1 MNSTDIIISEQMIAQ
16 IKSILVKARSK
27 VAYEINTSLL
37 MAYWETGRII
47 VENEQKNN
55 VRAEY
60 GKKILKELSIR
71 LTKELGRGFSV
82 VNLYKM
88 RLFYLSNQIFQTVSV
103 KLTWS
108 HYCELLSI
116 SDKDRRSFYEK
127 ECANA
132 GWSVRELRQQMES
145 SLFERLLLSSGNANK
160 EKVLALAQIGNEITT
175 PQDLIKNPYVFE
187 FLELPEEKS
196 V

>member
-1 MNSTDIIISEQMIAQ
+1 M
-16 IKSILVKARSK
+16 
-27 VAYEINTSLL
+27 
-37 MAYWETGRII
+37 
-47 VENEQKNN
+47 
-55 VRAEY
+55 
-60 GKKILKELSIR
+60 
-71 LTKELGRGFSV
+71 

-108 HYCELLSI
+108 HYCE
-116 SDKDRRSFYEK
+116 
-127 ECANA
+127 
-132 GWSVRELRQQMES
+132 
-145 SLFERLLLSSGNANK
+145 LLSSGNANK

-187 FLELPEEKS
+187 FLELPEEKP